1 MLIDDLSIV
10 ESMAAEV
17 EEQAVRFRKES
28 IEEEVLSADFP
39 LPYIPWSELLDGLH
53 GRTSL
58 ELGHSTEEISDT
70 SLASQFGH
78 DERFGGRLKPF
89 VEYAG
94 SIVERGGQIVVVSRQ
109 SPRLHEMWL
118 EQSNQGPQTED
129 ELVSSPSSSV
139 EFIESSLSEG
149 FVLGGLH
156 LITDSKSLVGSDRNH
171 GHERDL
177 RLKRPNLFMPICRR
191 AIMLCISTM
200 ASGILAGWCNVNSIT
215 MCVSFWRWNMTAAGS
230 CLCLCTKRIG

>member
-1 MLIDDLSIV
+1 MDLWTPAETLPVRLDFFGDEIETIRRFDPASQRTVEKLDSILVTPAREYIASGEQETELSEFHIPLLHQQPASLLDYLPQKTIVLIDDLSIV
-10 ESMAAEV
+10 EGMAAEV

-28 IEEEVLSADFP
+28 IEEEVLSPDFP

-94 SIVERGGQIVVVSRQ
+94 LVVERGGQIVVVSRQ

-118 EQSNQGPQTED
+118 EQDQGQQTSEW
-129 ELVSSPSSSV
+129 SCPSSLV
-139 EFIESSLSEG
+139 EFIEVV
-149 FVLGGLH
+149 FV
-156 LITDSKSLVGSDRNH
+156 
-171 GHERDL
+171 
-177 RLKRPNLFMPICRR
+177 
-191 AIMLCISTM
+191 
-200 ASGILAGWCNVNSIT
+200 
-215 MCVSFWRWNMTAAGS
+215 
-230 CLCLCTKRIG
+230 